1 MARISSNEHINDSL
15 SPQKKKRGGKGV
27 IIGGCT
33 ALVAVVAVV
42 ITVAAMNGNSSK
54 PSNSSSKN
62 QIVTPDNVEEVLKSM
77 EEKKVDTGSY
87 NVRMNPTW
95 TFESGDAIS
104 TDAYVENAPTNNND
118 VRFTVEIKDTA
129 ELIYSSP
136 VIPLGS
142 RLANITLDKAL
153 PAGSYECIITYH
165 LLDENGEDSSSVKL
179 NLNIKVNN

>member
-1 MARISSNEHINDSL
+1 MARISSHERINDGL
-15 SPQKKKRGGKGV
+15 SPRKRKKGGKGV

-33 ALVAVVAVV
+33 ALVAVAAVV
-42 ITVAAMNGNSSK
+42 VTVTAMNNSPS
-54 PSNSSSKN
+54 PSNDSSIN
-62 QIVTPDNVEEVLKSM
+62 QIVTPDNVEEVIESM
-77 EEKKVDTGSY
+77 EDKKVSIGSY

-95 TFESGDAIS
+95 TFEKGDATS
-104 TDAYVENAPTNNND
+104 VDAYVENAPTNNND
-118 VRFTVEIKDTA
+118 VRFTVEIKDTK

-142 RLANITLDKAL
+142 RLSNITLDKAL

-165 LLDENGEDSSSVKL
+165 LLDEDGENSSSVKL